1 MFNVVCFEQL
11 KPVEVNFKEADGKV
25 LVMCLGITSGLGRLC
40 FGRIADIRRVNRIL
54 LQQVSSKNFGN
65 DVRLKL

>member
-1 MFNVVCFEQL
+1 MYVEQL
-11 KPVEVNFKEADGKV
+11 KLVEVNFKESDGKV

-54 LQQVSSKNFGN
+54 LQQVSLKNFN
-65 DVRLKL
+65 DVRMKL